1 MLICQTTYRSLRH
14 IGLLFILLSWSL
26 GLLYALESNEIAFSP
41 PKYPITHTFHL
52 RQTDLS
58 PQLEQISDVLL
69 HLKTTE
75 PL

>member
-14 IGLLFILLSWSL
+14 IALPFILLSWSL
-26 GLLYALESNEIAFSP
+26 GLLYVLESNETAFSP
-41 PKYPITHTFHL
+41 PTYPITHTFHL

>member
-1 MLICQTTYRSLRH
+1 
-14 IGLLFILLSWSL
+14 L

-52 RQTDLS
+52 RPTDLS